1 MIRLGLNGPQL
12 ARVRASDDVDPRAVA
27 EISLKTFD
35 LMIARVAAFEA
46 KHGPEAIHHISY
58 TALTSGFLHA
68 DLPHLIFNMITFWYF
83 GVPLERVI
91 GSARF
96 ALLYLAGLLLSLTLS
111 LAKHRDDPA
120 YATLGASGAIS
131 AVLFASIVY
140 FPTQKLIILF
150 FPFFQIPAPLF
161 AVGYLAYSIWAA
173 RQSRGGINH
182 DAHLA
187 GALVGLLFV
196 ALTDPGAYI
205 RALDQFS
212 R

>member
-1 MIRLGLNGPQL
+1 MLSGVGPVSLFILVANLALSLAGLFVNPRIIQLGLFRPYEF
-12 ARVRASDDVDPRAVA
+12 ARGRR
-27 EISLKTFD
+27 
-35 LMIARVAAFEA
+35 R
-46 KHGPEAIHHISY
+46 Y

-68 DLPHLIFNMITFWYF
+68 DLAHLAFNMITFWYF
-83 GVPLERVI
+83 GVPLERMI
-91 GSARF
+91 GSPRF
-96 ALLYLAGLLLSLTLS
+96 ALLYLAGLVLSLTLS

-150 FPFFQIPAPLF
+150 FPFFPIPAPLF

>member
-1 MIRLGLNGPQL
+1 MGSGVGPVSLFILAANLALSLAGLFANPKIIERGVFRPYEF
-12 ARVRASDDVDPRAVA
+12 ARGQRR
-27 EISLKTFD
+27 
-35 LMIARVAAFEA
+35 
-46 KHGPEAIHHISY
+46 Y

-68 DLPHLIFNMITFWYF
+68 DLPHLLFNMITFWYF

-91 GSARF
+91 GSLLF
-96 ALLYLAGLLLSLTLS
+96 ALLYLAGMLLSLGLS
-111 LAKHRDDPA
+111 LYKHRDDPG

-140 FPTQKLIILF
+140 FPTQSLVILF
-150 FPFFQIPAPLF
+150 FPFFPIPAPLF

-173 RQSRGGINH
+173 RQARGRINH
-182 DAHLA
+182 DAHLG

-196 ALTDPGAYI
+196 ALTDPGAYS
-205 RALDQFS
+205 RAMQLIS

>member
-1 MIRLGLNGPQL
+1 MGSGVGPVSLFILAANLALSLAGLFAN
-12 ARVRASDDVDPRAVA
+12 PRII
-27 EISLKTFD
+27 E
-35 LMIARVAAFEA
+35 R
-46 KHGPEAIHHISY
+46 GRRRY

-91 GSARF
+91 GSPRF
-96 ALLYLAGLLLSLTLS
+96 ALLYLAGLVLS
-111 LAKHRDDPA
+111 LALSLSKHRNDPG

-150 FPFFQIPAPLF
+150 FPFFPIPAPLF

-173 RQSRGGINH
+173 RQARGRINH

-196 ALTDPGAYI
+196 ALTDPGAYS
-205 RALDQFS
+205 RALEQFS